1 MDLKEKKKN
10 HLYRTQNFLNFVAI
24 TAHEIST
31 IIINQPK
38 LAGAK
43 KRKNNIKKKTKK
55 NEPS

>member
-43 KRKNNIKKKTKK
+43 KRKNNIKKKNQEK
-55 NEPS
+55 